1 MGSQAGDLFR
11 KMTGSDESLG
21 GLSKEE
27 AEEMEGRMR
36 AGAMSF
42 DDFLKQVQVM
52 QKMGSLQSMMS
63 KVPGMGGN
71 KLSDDQLKDGERKL
85 KRYAKYVESM
95 EADERANP
103 QLLIEEAMKLRPG
116 GGGGA
121 TARMSADR
129 RQERRVARGRRALRQ
144 RVLVAQQG
152 GPGLCARRG
161 PGDAPPTNAGG
172 ADGGRRRPV
181 NRAQRR
187 QMKRKGKGSVRSR
200 GGGGGF
206 S

>member
-1 MGSQAGDLFR
+1 MKLARATER
-11 KMTGSDESLG
+11 KQRALAEQLMEERLESL
-21 GLSKEE
+21 KAYE
-27 AEEMEGRMR
+27 A
-36 AGAMSF
+36 
-42 DDFLKQVQVM
+42 
-52 QKMGSLQSMMS
+52 
-63 KVPGMGGN
+63 
-71 KLSDDQLKDGERKL
+71 QLKDGERKL

-121 TARMSADR
+121 TARMSSIADKSGASL
-129 RQERRVARGRRALRQ
+129 EDVARFVNEFSSLSKAAQGFARGEDPETLRQ
-144 RVLVAQQG
+144 RMQEEQMA
-152 GPGLCARRG
+152 
-161 PGDAPPTNAGG
+161 AGAG
-172 ADGGRRRPV
+172 PV

-187 QMKRKGKGSVRSR
+187 QMKRKGKGSVRSG